1 MLTGSPERFN
11 DRLLANRLV
20 TSSVP
25 SGRVGEAEEMGEF
38 VAFLASDAS
47 SYIHGADIQA
57 DGGFA
62 QV

>member
-20 TSSVP
+20 TSSVS
-25 SGRVGEAEEMGEF
+25 SGRVGEAEEMGEI